1 MFSKM
6 YPQILKNNKE
16 SQQSKETQERR
27 IRKEQYDLISKY
39 TMKLQ
44 WLKLYGNI
52 SRTDGSSGKINLCVE
67 PIDLDKDTQTY
78 ERTGS
83 SIYSI
88 KKMENNKPGSILT
101 PYEIMCSKSWW
112 GGSVGKVPAVKPD
125 NLNSI
130 SRTREHLPLW
140 VIFWPPHMACT
151 ACVRKSAHS
160 YT

>member
-16 SQQSKETQERR
+16 SQQSKETQ
-27 IRKEQYDLISKY
+27 QYDLTSKY

-44 WLKLYGNI
+44 WLKQYGNI

-83 SIYSI
+83 STYSV
-88 KKMENNKPGSILT
+88 KKRENNKAESILT
-101 PYEIMCSKSWW
+101 PCEMMCSKSWW

-140 VIFWPPHMACT
+140 AIFWPPHTAST
-151 ACVRKSAHS
+151 ACVFISAHS